1 MKIKILFIFYL
12 SYNILHFSPL
22 YPQNK
27 EYPILKE
34 LIDTPIAGSLR
45 KGTFD
50 VGLRMYPEGGVL
62 SEMSIGLMNRVMASV
77 YYGGENFIGEG
88 EVNWNPQIGFEMRI
102 RIIEESFAF
111 PAVSIGFNS
120 QGYGGYRKTLKRY
133 TYKSKGFYTVV
144 SRNYYLLGNL
154 GLHIGANKSLEKE
167 DKDKDINIFLGFDK
181 SFPGGLELLAEYD
194 FAFNDNENED
204 LSFGKGNGYLNSA
217 LKWSV
222 TGGFSVTFIFR
233 NIARNKKFTSGVGR
247 EIKIS
252 YVRNF

>member
-1 MKIKILFIFYL
+1 
-12 SYNILHFSPL
+12 
-22 YPQNK
+22 
-27 EYPILKE
+27 
-34 LIDTPIAGSLR
+34 
-45 KGTFD
+45 
-50 VGLRMYPEGGVL
+50 
-62 SEMSIGLMNRVMASV
+62 MNRVMASV

-167 DKDKDINIFLGFDK
+167 DKDKDINIFFGFDK
-181 SFPGGLELLAEYD
+181 GFPGGLELLAEYD
-194 FAFNDNENED
+194 FAFNDNEN